1 VLKKQKQ
8 RRTMLGGSLVT
19 AIGGA
24 VWAIAAMLPLNVAS
38 NFGGFA
44 GRTLGMKLVKDRS
57 IARNLKIAF
66 PQLTPIEVDR
76 LTARIIDN
84 IARVMAEMPHLG
96 AFRRGEKGTR
106 IEIEGLEHLP
116 KGKPSVFVG
125 GHHSNWEIGVVAL
138 CRHLGGLNT
147 IYSPIGVPVIDRQL
161 QAYRAETGAQYLP
174 RNSSSLRTI
183 FDDMEKGKSVA
194 MLVDQRV
201 ATGPTVNFFGRPA
214 LASSL
219 PARLAMRF
227 NVPII
232 PVDGARITPSHFR
245 VRLHQPIYPD
255 DFPVE
260 SQAQAMSQAMMT
272 AIEMFLR
279 ESPENWFCNKARWR
293 ETGAAAATAA
303 ENAEAVPDT
312 LVVKEEF

>member
-8 RRTMLGGSLVT
+8 RRTMVGGSLLT
-19 AIGGA
+19 AIGSA
-24 VWAIAAMLPLNVAS
+24 VWAIAGLLPLNIAS

-44 GRTLGMKLVKDRS
+44 GRTLGMKLVKDKS

-66 PQLTPIEVDR
+66 PQLTPVEIDR

-84 IARVMAEMPHLG
+84 VARVMAEMPHLG
-96 AFRRGEKGTR
+96 AFRRGEEGTR
-106 IEIEGLEHLP
+106 IDIEGLDYLP

-125 GHHSNWEIGVVAL
+125 AHHSNWEVGVVAL

-147 IYSPIGVPVIDRQL
+147 IYSPIGVSVIDRKL
-161 QAYRAETGAQYLP
+161 QIYRAETGAQYLP

-194 MLVDQRV
+194 MLIDQRV

-232 PVDGARITPSHFR
+232 PVDGTRITPSHFR
-245 VRLHQPIYPD
+245 VRLHKPIYPD
-255 DFPVE
+255 DFPE
-260 SQAQAMSQAMMT
+260 EGQALAMSQAMMT
-272 AIEMFLR
+272 AIETFLR
-279 ESPENWFCNKARWR
+279 ESPEDWFCNKARWR
-293 ETGAAAATAA
+293 GSDTAATTA
-303 ENAEAVPDT
+303 ENAET
-312 LVVKEEF
+312 LPETMLVKEEF